1 MLNSDFRKGRI
12 SVMQVQ
18 LEKDVGV
25 AVGVD
30 VGVRVLVV
38 GVLDGVSVKVGGT
51 NGVFVMVG
59 VNVLVE
65 LGVEV

>member
-1 MLNSDFRKGRI
+1 
-12 SVMQVQ
+12 MQVQ